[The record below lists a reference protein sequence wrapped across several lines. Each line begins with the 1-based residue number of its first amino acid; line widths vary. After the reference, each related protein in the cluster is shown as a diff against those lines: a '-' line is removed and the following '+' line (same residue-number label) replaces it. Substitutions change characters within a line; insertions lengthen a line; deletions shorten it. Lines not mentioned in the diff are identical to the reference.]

1 MLELYSCAA
10 SGGKFIVAMTPS
22 ERDRFA
28 QEILVD
34 PGAFFR
40 MLSKISTK
48 NAQCSRM
55 EDRVSSH
62 VLFTTVAMMSTVVAV
77 SVGLASVAMI
87 FVNQPLLLIIV
98 MMMMMMMMMMM
109 PMMMMMM
116 PMTMYADNNDDNNT

>member
-1 MLELYSCAA
+1 VLELYSCAA

-62 VLFTTVAMMSTVVAV
+62 VLFTTVVRCSGDDVYCCGGFCGFGFGGNDLCESTA
-77 SVGLASVAMI
+77 A
-87 FVNQPLLLIIV
+87 
-98 MMMMMMMMMMM
+98 
-109 PMMMMMM
+109 
-116 PMTMYADNNDDNNT
+116 ADNSHDDDDDDDDDDADDDDDDADDDVC